1 MSESFHEESSQQY
14 LFVVVS
20 LHWTLQD
27 EIFPEDLH
35 ARVRLAIDETGGVVS
50 VLQLAGLL
58 SQTSP

>member
-1 MSESFHEESSQQY
+1 MRKVPSY

-20 LHWTLQD
+20 LQD

-35 ARVRLAIDETGGVVS
+35 ARVRLAVDKAGGVVS

-58 SQTSP
+58 SQAPP